1 MQALRGAM
9 KDHNLA
15 VDPTLTIEYQKLF
28 TAASKYRE
36 VWTFLTFAV
45 TSRQPEFLCSCQW
58 ISRSLRR
65 QLVCHLGLQ
74 RSSCI
79 LCMTF

>member
-15 VDPTLTIEYQKLF
+15 VDPTLTIEYQQLF

-36 VWTFLTFAV
+36 VWTFLTCAV
-45 TSRQPEFLCSCQW
+45 TSRQPKLPVLLPLHQQN
-58 ISRSLRR
+58 IA
-65 QLVCHLGLQ
+65 
-74 RSSCI
+74 
-79 LCMTF
+79 